1 MQTNEPIDA
10 EALLATPM
18 PPVRWI
24 IPDLLP
30 AGLSLLAGASKTGK
44 SWLCLWLCLQLARG
58 GEVWG
63 RSTEPQTV
71 LYLCLEDTY
80 ARIQARL
87 FHLTDD
93 VVPSRLYFQTGCES
107 IGEGL
112 ELQLEKFL
120 RQHPDTA
127 LIVIDTLQKVRAAD
141 PSSGA
146 YASDYQDMSALK
158 SLADRHRIGMLLVHH
173 LRKQGAADPFHQI
186 SGSNGLMGAADTIWL
201 LQRQR
206 MSTAARL
213 LVTGRDM
220 DSRTLHVQAEDCVW
234 QLIDEETAGEQAER
248 AVPVWLWKIA
258 DFLQAAGSWEGTAS
272 DLLAAAGLSEPQPNL
287 LTRRFVEHYY
297 TVFAPRGIH
306 YESRRT
312 ARARWMI
319 FRCDGCDG
327 NDDETESPPCA
338 AGTAEASS
346 PASLSSLEETSSGE
360 NQVSQA

>member
-1 MQTNEPIDA
+1 
-10 EALLATPM
+10 
-18 PPVRWI
+18 
-24 IPDLLP
+24 
-30 AGLSLLAGASKTGK
+30 
-44 SWLCLWLCLQLARG
+44 
-58 GEVWG
+58 
-63 RSTEPQTV
+63 
-71 LYLCLEDTY
+71 
-80 ARIQARL
+80 
-87 FHLTDD
+87 
-93 VVPSRLYFQTGCES
+93 
-107 IGEGL
+107 
-112 ELQLEKFL
+112 
-120 RQHPDTA
+120 
-127 LIVIDTLQKVRAAD
+127 
-141 PSSGA
+141 
-146 YASDYQDMSALK
+146 
-158 SLADRHRIGMLLVHH
+158 
-173 LRKQGAADPFHQI
+173 
-186 SGSNGLMGAADTIWL
+186 MGAADTIWL

-287 LTRRFVEHYY
+287 LTRRLVEHYY

-327 NDDETESPPCA
+327 NDDETESPSCA

-346 PASLSSLEETSSGE
+346 PASSSSLEETSSGE